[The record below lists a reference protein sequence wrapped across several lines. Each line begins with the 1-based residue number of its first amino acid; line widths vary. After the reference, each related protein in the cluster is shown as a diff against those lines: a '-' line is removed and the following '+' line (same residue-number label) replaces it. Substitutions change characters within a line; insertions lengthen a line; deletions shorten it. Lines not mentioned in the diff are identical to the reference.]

1 MEKPHF
7 QLLLV
12 ELLVLTGMQP
22 QSEGVRGF
30 VCSEGKDI
38 RFSPEAPTA
47 TAIFC
52 SELTSMYWSK
62 TYNAPRTG
70 LLAELATP
78 ASASKGIKR
87 EEISSIT
94 QCRGWTLTN

>member
-12 ELLVLTGMQP
+12 ELPVLTGMQP
-22 QSEGVRGF
+22 QIEGVRGF
-30 VCSEGKDI
+30 ICSEGKGI
-38 RFSPEAPTA
+38 RFSPEVPTA

-52 SELTSMYWSK
+52 SKLTFTCWSK
-62 TYNAPRTG
+62 SYNAPGTG

-78 ASASKGIKR
+78 ACATKETKR
-87 EEISSIT
+87 
-94 QCRGWTLTN
+94 GDLLYNP

>member
-12 ELLVLTGMQP
+12 ELPVLTGTQP
-22 QSEGVRGF
+22 QTEGVRAF

-38 RFSPEAPTA
+38 RFSPEVPAA

-52 SELTSMYWSK
+52 SKLTFMCWSK
-62 TYNAPRTG
+62 SYNAPGPG
-70 LLAELATP
+70 LLAELAAP
-78 ASASKGIKR
+78 ASATKEIKR
-87 EEISSIT
+87 EEIFFIT
-94 QCRGWTLTN
+94 HTTHKNSC